1 MNNLILFFM
10 RKTFK
15 IVKLLALR
23 QGTSERT
30 GQEWK
35 SREVVLESTEAVMYP
50 DLIVATLRGEWAE
63 NPDFRDGDIIE
74 ASLSFY
80 AHEKDGRW
88 YNNIRV
94 IKIEK
99 K

>member
-1 MNNLILFFM
+1 M
-10 RKTFK
+10 KKEFK
-15 IVKLLALR
+15 IAKLLALR

-63 NPDFRDGDIIE
+63 TPGVQEGDIVE
-74 ASLSFY
+74 AALSFF

-88 YNNIRV
+88 FNNIRI

>member
-1 MNNLILFFM
+1 M
-10 RKTFK
+10 RKQFK

-35 SREVVLESTEAVMYP
+35 SREVVLEST
-50 DLIVATLRGEWAE
+50 IVATLRGDWAE
-63 NPDFRDGDIIE
+63 NPDFKEGDIVE
-74 ASLSFY
+74 VALSFF

-88 YNNIRV
+88 FNNIRI

>member
-1 MNNLILFFM
+1 MK
-10 RKTFK
+10 KTFK

-23 QGTSERT
+23 QGTSEQT
-30 GQEWK
+30 GREWK

-50 DLIVATLRGEWAE
+50 DLIVATLRGDWAE
-63 NPDFRDGDIIE
+63 NPEVSEGDIVE

-88 YNNIRV
+88 FNNVRI
-94 IKIEK
+94 IKFEK
-99 K
+99 R